1 MAGGE
6 RSTSFYVSF
15 CDLIFA
21 TLIIFLIIVL
31 SLMLKLTEQKRN
43 FSKSISAEVELN
55 QYSGGASDTTWGF
68 VFVIRRGTPQVAFVP
83 RDVWQQWVAVR
94 SEGDSNVVYQL
105 CSTIAADDPGLAV
118 LPIDR
123 FEKLGGGM
131 SLEFMRGGLVQQ
143 EVGDVISRILAEF
156 DGGTKSAR
164 DLYAACGGIHAGT
177 YTPQDAPAA
186 AARVA
191 SKAYFA
197 FIAGP
202 GKPLND
208 GDPLQFFRH
217 YERLRT
223 TMAAAAEA
231 TKDRPACL
239 LFDVV
244 ESRRALVGGTELTP
258 KELQAILGAISPGRG
273 FYVEFIGKN
282 EPPPAWV
289 ISDLLGPAGFDR
301 RVLSEEAS
309 AALKTHQ

>member
-31 SLMLKLTEQKRN
+31 SLMLKLTEQKRD
-43 FSKSISAEVELN
+43 FGKSISAEVELN
-55 QYSGGASDTTWGF
+55 QYSGGASETNWGF
-68 VFVIRRGTPQVAFVP
+68 VFVIRGGKPHMAFVP
-83 RDVWQQWVAVR
+83 RDVWQQWGAAR
-94 SEGDSNVVYQL
+94 SEGDGNVVYQL
-105 CSTIAADDPGLAV
+105 CSAIAADDPGLAV

-123 FEKLGGGM
+123 FESLAAGM
-131 SLEFMRGGLVQQ
+131 SLEFMRGGLIEQ
-143 EVGDVISRILAEF
+143 EIGDVISRIYAIY

-164 DLYAACGGIHAGT
+164 DLYTACGGVHAGFH
-177 YTPQDAPAA
+177 TPLDTPSPAA
-186 AARVA
+186 RIA
-191 SKAYFA
+191 SRAYFA

-202 GKPLND
+202 GEALQD

-223 TMAAAAEA
+223 TMAAAAEG

-239 LFDVV
+239 LFDATD
-244 ESRRALVGGTELTP
+244 SRRVTVGKCELTP
-258 KELQAILGAISPGRG
+258 KEFQAVLASISPGKG
-273 FYVEFIGKN
+273 FYVEHIGKSDSA
-282 EPPPAWV
+282 PSWV

-301 RVLSEEAS
+301 RVLSDQ
-309 AALKTHQ
+309 AAAVLKAHK